1 MESRA
6 RTIVKAVIWNVIG
19 VIVMTLVGLILTGS
33 VTLGGSMAA
42 ISTVV
47 GLICYVAYERV
58 WARIG
63 WGRYG

>member
-1 MESRA
+1 MDSRA

-42 ISTVV
+42 ITTVV
-47 GLICYVAYERV
+47 GLISYVAYERV